1 MGTSCR
7 FAPNLSGERNKFQP
21 FDAPVPPRDLAEPA
35 GLRHIA
41 QPHRGNS
48 QHFHAFPDRSIA
60 ETAILSAY
68 NPLYSLAGFL
78 VGMLVGLTGV
88 GGGSLMTPLLVLLFG
103 FHPSTAV
110 GTDLLYASVTKSVGT
125 AVHHKGQTVDWK
137 IVGGLATGSVPAALV
152 TLFVMSRVGATTAHS
167 PLVLNLLLGCAL
179 LLTSF
184 AVFFRPW
191 IIRFAGLHLEAMDEA
206 RVRRRTMIL
215 GVILG
220 VLVSI
225 TSVGA
230 GALGTTALLI
240 LYPKLP
246 VARIAG
252 SDIAHAVPL
261 TLIAGVGHWLMGSVD
276 FTLMG
281 ALLIGS
287 IPGIIVGSLLGSR
300 SSDAVLR
307 PILAV
312 TLLVV
317 AVRLLLA

>member
-1 MGTSCR
+1 
-7 FAPNLSGERNKFQP
+7 
-21 FDAPVPPRDLAEPA
+21 
-35 GLRHIA
+35 
-41 QPHRGNS
+41 
-48 QHFHAFPDRSIA
+48 
-60 ETAILSAY
+60 
-68 NPLYSLAGFL
+68 
-78 VGMLVGLTGV
+78 MLVGLTGV
-88 GGGSLMTPLLVLLFG
+88 GGGSLMTPVLVLLFG
-103 FHPSTAV
+103 FHPATAV

-125 AVHHKGQTVDWK
+125 VVHHKGQTVDWR
-137 IVGGLATGSVPAALV
+137 IVVGLASGSVPAAIV
-152 TLFVMSRVGATTAHS
+152 TLCLMSRFGATAGHGSTT
-167 PLVLNLLLGCAL
+167 LNLLLGCAL
-179 LLTSF
+179 IVTGM
-184 AVFFRPW
+184 AVMFRPL
-191 IIRFAGLHLEAMDEA
+191 ILRFAGDHIHGMTA
-206 RVRRRTMIL
+206 RRVTGWTVLL
-215 GVILG
+215 GATLG
-220 VLVSI
+220 VLVSV

-261 TLIAGVGHWLMGSVD
+261 TLIAGIGHWMMGSVD
-276 FTLMG
+276 FSLMG

-317 AVRLLLA
+317 GGRLLA